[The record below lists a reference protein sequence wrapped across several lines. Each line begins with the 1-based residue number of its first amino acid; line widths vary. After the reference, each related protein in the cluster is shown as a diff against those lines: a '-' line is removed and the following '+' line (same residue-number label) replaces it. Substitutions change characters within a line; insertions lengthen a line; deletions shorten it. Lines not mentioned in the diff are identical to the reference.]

1 MRSFG
6 KEGICLMQ
14 LCLFIVRRA
23 DLKCHVRT
31 RLIIGMV
38 YNGSVG
44 VVCPTHILDEKG
56 GSSKPP
62 RTPLRTPLLV
72 YILYTCNCVQ
82 DSIHAAIFIRHESRK
97 DLQMGIASITTQK
110 LAMYCFF
117 HRAILAMVLQG
128 YKTRPAPKILLFRPT
143 NIHFPP

>member
-1 MRSFG
+1 MPVLTRFYMRSFG

-56 GSSKPP
+56 GRPNP
-62 RTPLRTPLLV
+62 LEPPLRTPLLV

-97 DLQMGIASITTQK
+97 DLQMGIASINHTKTSG
-110 LAMYCFF
+110 
-117 HRAILAMVLQG
+117 VLFLSSRYFSHG
-128 YKTRPAPKILLFRPT
+128 VTGL
-143 NIHFPP
+143 

>member
-31 RLIIGMV
+31 WLIIGMV

-44 VVCPTHILDEKG
+44 VVSHILDEKG

-62 RTPLRTPLLV
+62 RTPPA
-72 YILYTCNCVQ
+72 Y
-82 DSIHAAIFIRHESRK
+82 AP
-97 DLQMGIASITTQK
+97 
-110 LAMYCFF
+110 
-117 HRAILAMVLQG
+117 G
-128 YKTRPAPKILLFRPT
+128 YGNFVG
-143 NIHFPP
+143 

>member
-44 VVCPTHILDEKG
+44 VVCPTHILG
-56 GSSKPP
+56 VRPNP
-62 RTPLRTPLLV
+62 HLRTPLDMV
-72 YILYTCNCVQ
+72 ILW
-82 DSIHAAIFIRHESRK
+82 DSVAIRF
-97 DLQMGIASITTQK
+97 
-110 LAMYCFF
+110 
-117 HRAILAMVLQG
+117 
-128 YKTRPAPKILLFRPT
+128 
-143 NIHFPP
+143 